1 MTKTSMSLPSIFQN
15 YILVAGLLA
24 WTIAQTVKV
33 PLEFLRTR
41 KWNWAL
47 LLRAG
52 GMPSSHSALVT
63 GVAHAAGLFSGF
75 DSAVFA
81 LAATLAIIVVYD
93 ATGIRRQAGIHAA
106 VINTMIE
113 DLASG
118 HPLKEEQLREVLGH
132 TPLEAIGGVLL
143 GLAVAHIIWLIVT

>member
-1 MTKTSMSLPSIFQN
+1 MTLPSLFYN
-15 YILVAGLLA
+15 YVLLSGLVA

-33 PLEFLRTR
+33 PLEFLQTHR
-41 KWNWAL
+41 WNWAL
-47 LLRAG
+47 LFRAG

-63 GVAHAAGLFSGF
+63 GVAHAAGLFMGF

-81 LAATLAIIVVYD
+81 MAATLAIVVVYD

-106 VINTMIE
+106 VINAMID

-118 HPLKEEQLREVLGH
+118 HPLKGEQLREVLGH
-132 TPLEAIGGVLL
+132 TPLEAVGGVIL
-143 GLAVAHIIWLIVT
+143 GLVTAQVMWMIAR